1 MTCPKCG
8 RDNNDDSRYCS
19 QCGTSLFSGA
29 QGSSYRGMEAQQ
41 DSALDLPV
49 GSIFAERYRV
59 IEELG
64 SGGMGRVYKAYDD
77 EIDENVSL
85 KLIKREITADRDTID
100 RFQNELK
107 LARRIS
113 HKNVCRLYHFSR
125 NNGTYYITMEYV
137 QGEDLKRMIRMTKHL
152 NPAAAVEIA
161 QQICAGLEEAHR
173 LGIVHRDLK
182 TSNIMIDREGHARI
196 MDFGLARSLREK
208 GKTGV
213 GAILGTPEYMSPEQV
228 EARQVD
234 QRSDLYSLGIIL
246 YEMVTGKVPFRGD
259 TPLHTAVK
267 HKTEIPTSPSR
278 INTRVPEEL
287 SRVIL
292 KCLEKE
298 SYRRYQDAREV
309 RKDLAVVAGALT
321 DAGLSSSEDMAGGG
335 GGGPGQGAA
344 TKAARRAQ
352 RGIVWRAKSHGKKR
366 WLLVAAL
373 VVAAVAVRIY
383 LFNLDKNNGALP
395 PASPDRIKLVV
406 LPFEN
411 LGPAE
416 DEYFADG
423 LTEEITGRLQYLHGL
438 RVISRTSAQHYKG
451 TLKSTRQI
459 SQELGVDYVLEGT
472 VRWERESEGPGRVR
486 ITPRLIRVS
495 DDTHIWSEM
504 YEKVFGNVL
513 HLQTE
518 IAEEVIRQLDLTM
531 LEPERAALT
540 AKGTENAEAYDCFL
554 QANVCLRDGWNL
566 RDREAYL
573 QAVELLERAV
583 KLDEEYVSAHINLAQ
598 AHQMLYFVGID
609 RTDARLDLARA
620 SMERAEAIA
629 PDLPEVKIGWAFFHY
644 RALRDYERSLTLYH
658 EVRQALPNFT
668 TPIVGYILRRQGRWE
683 ESLAELEEVFR
694 RDPRDPDL
702 PSQIGVSLVCMR
714 RFEDAERWFRI
725 AEDIREDYLPP
736 KFGRAELPLLASGDI
751 EGTQANIDTIAAQG
765 QGHPYVEYM
774 EYYLALLRRDYN
786 RALEALQS
794 AEGDAFYGFNYYLHK
809 NLAYAELYHYLEQ
822 HELKRFHA
830 EAARIALERAVEA
843 TPNDA
848 RVRSALGLAYAY
860 LGRAEEAL
868 QEAQRAVEIEPVSL
882 DAASGPSHVL
892 NLALVYTVVGEYD
905 KALEQLEYLMSIP
918 AGNIVTDALLEL
930 EPCWAPL
937 DWGRAKL
944 SILK

>member
-1 MTCPKCG
+1 MRCSRCG
-8 RDNNDDSRYCS
+8 QENNDGSRYCS
-19 QCGTSLFSGA
+19 QCGASLFAGEQ
-29 QGSSYRGMEAQQ
+29 QGSSFRGGTAQV
-41 DSALDLPV
+41 DSVLDLPV

-85 KLIKREITADRDTID
+85 KLIRPEITADRDTID

-137 QGEDLKRMIRMTKHL
+137 QGEDLKHMIRMTRHL

-161 QQICAGLEEAHR
+161 QQICEGLEEAHR

-246 YEMVTGKVPFRGD
+246 YEMVTGRVPFRGD

-267 HKTEIPTSPSR
+267 HKTEAPTSPSR

-292 KCLEKE
+292 KCLEKDRF
-298 SYRRYQDAREV
+298 RRYQDAGDV
-309 RKDLAVVAGALT
+309 RRDLASVGSALSQKSPPAGAKKPE
-321 DAGLSSSEDMAGGG
+321 A
-335 GGGPGQGAA
+335 GPGERVGE
-344 TKAARRAQ
+344 K
-352 RGIVWRAKSHGKKR
+352 AKSLWSKR
-366 WLLVAAL
+366 WFAVAVL
-373 VVAAVAVRIY
+373 VVAAVAVRLA
-383 LFNLDKNNGALP
+383 LFNLGGEDGAPP
-395 PASPDRIKLVV
+395 PAASDLIRLVV

-451 TLKSTRQI
+451 SLKSTGQI
-459 SQELGVDYVLEGT
+459 SLELKVDYVLEGT
-472 VRWERESEGPGRVR
+472 VRWERESERPGRVR

-504 YEKVFGNVL
+504 YDRVFGNVL
-513 HLQTE
+513 NLQTE
-518 IAEEVIRQLDLTM
+518 IAEEVIRQLDLTV
-531 LEPERAALT
+531 LEPERKAVT

-554 QANVCLRDGWNL
+554 QAHVCLRDGWNQ
-566 RDREAYL
+566 RDRDSYL
-573 QAVELLERAV
+573 RAVELLERAV
-583 KLDEEYVSAHINLAQ
+583 ELDAGFVTAHINLAR
-598 AHQMLYFVGID
+598 AYQMLHFVGID
-609 RTDARLDLARA
+609 RRDDRLEMARA
-620 SMERAEAIA
+620 ALERAEALA
-629 PDLPEVKIGWAFFHY
+629 PDQPEVKIGWAFFHY
-644 RALRDYERSLTLYH
+644 RALRDYERALELYT

-668 TPIVGYILRRQGRWE
+668 TPVVGYILRRQGRWE
-683 ESLAELEEVFR
+683 ESLAELEDVFR

-702 PSQIGVSLVCMR
+702 PSQIGTTLVCMR
-714 RFEDAERWFRI
+714 RFEEAERWFRI
-725 AEDIREDYLPP
+725 AEEIREDYLPP
-736 KFGRAELPLLASGDI
+736 QFGRAELPLLARGDI
-751 EGTQANIDTIAAQG
+751 EGTQANIDAIAAQG
-765 QGHPYVEYM
+765 QDHPYVQYM
-774 EYYLALLRRDYN
+774 AYYLALLRRDYG
-786 RALEALQS
+786 RALDALES
-794 AEGDAFYGFNYYLHK
+794 AEEDAFYGFNFYLHK
-809 NLAYAELYHYLEQ
+809 NLAYAELYHNQ
-822 HELKRFHA
+822 GQGELMRFHA
-830 EAARIALERAVEA
+830 EAARIALEEA
-843 TPNDA
+843 LEAAPNDA
-848 RVRSALGLAYAY
+848 RLRSAMGLAYAY
-860 LGRAEEAL
+860 LGRSEEAVREGL
-868 QEAQRAVEIEPVSL
+868 RAVEIEPVSL
-882 DAASGPSHVL
+882 DAAAGPAHVL
-892 NLALVYTVVGEYD
+892 NLARVYTLVGEHEL
-905 KALEQLEYLMSIP
+905 ALERLQYLMSIP

-930 EPCWAPL
+930 EPCWRPL
-937 DWGRAKL
+937 DWGRAKITL
-944 SILK
+944 TK